1 MSQAAADDERIGCG
15 GGVSDAGR
23 RGGKRWVREHARA
36 GMASLGTQAAGGG
49 ADGAAGGVGV
59 GAAGR
64 GVVVQLVGLQWCRW
78 WPPSC
83 IQAAGAGEA
92 QEGMGGRFGGTRHEA
107 AAAAAA

>member
-1 MSQAAADDERIGCG
+1 MLDGGEERDGLG
-15 GGVSDAGR
+15 SMLGPEWPPS
-23 RGGKRWVREHARA
+23 
-36 GMASLGTQAAGGG
+36 GTQAAGGG

-92 QEGMGGRFGGTRHEA
+92 QEGMGRSVWWYQA
-107 AAAAAA
+107 